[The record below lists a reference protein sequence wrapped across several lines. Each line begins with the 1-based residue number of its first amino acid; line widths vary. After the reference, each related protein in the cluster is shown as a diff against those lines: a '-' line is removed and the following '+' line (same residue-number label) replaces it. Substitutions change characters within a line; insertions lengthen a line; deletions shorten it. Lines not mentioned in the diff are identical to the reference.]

1 MISAD
6 APTNHCAAA
15 GALHAI
21 APAHTPLRTCQ
32 TSGVTFPDF
41 KKIADAYSIP
51 YFEINTNEDIAKI
64 LENFLSFEGPCICQV
79 FTDPNEIF
87 EPRVVAKMD
96 ENGKFIPG
104 RLSEARWS

>member
-1 MISAD
+1 
-6 APTNHCAAA
+6 
-15 GALHAI
+15 
-21 APAHTPLRTCQ
+21 
-32 TSGVTFPDF
+32 VTFPDF

-51 YFEINTNEDIAKI
+51 YFEIRNNDQIDEV
-64 LENFLSFEGPCICQV
+64 LSEFLNFDGPCLCQV

-104 RLSEARWS
+104 RLSEAQWS